1 MSEKQELAI
10 EVNQLSKSLSGRK
23 VLEDIN
29 FQVKRGTVMGF
40 LGPNGAGKT
49 TTIKIMLDLVKP
61 DSGSVKILGNGIK
74 DDLLNIKKNIGYVP
88 EVVKLYEYMRI
99 EEILKFNRS
108 FYSAWNETLEKK
120 YLSQFNI
127 DRKKKCGELSQGERK
142 QLGLILALVSDP
154 ELVILDEPVVGLD
167 PLRRQ
172 ELIKIILEELV
183 VRGKT
188 VFLASHLLSVVEQ
201 IADEVVIINKGQIC
215 DVRPVSELKENVKK
229 IRVVFQHQPE
239 PGLLEIP
246 EITEYEQK
254 GKEYLI
260 SVSKNLDQVV
270 KRLQEEPLFAFE
282 IIDQDLEQIF
292 LQQVKGED
300 K

>member
-1 MSEKQELAI
+1 MSEKQEIAI
-10 EVNQLSKSLSGRK
+10 EVNELSKFFSGRK
-23 VLEDIN
+23 ILEDIN

-88 EVVKLYEYMRI
+88 EVVQLYEYMRI

-120 YLSQFNI
+120 YLSQFNL